1 MGRFEEAKKL
11 RAQNK
16 AAGKTFR
23 VLYREARDV
32 QKETRKQKEGLRKAT
47 REKKHQAKET
57 VKQERKTA
65 EAAVIE
71 ARGKPLGGA
80 LLSYNGGFG
89 SEFKKGASGFLLC
102 YENEVRFKHRK
113 APITIQADQVTGF
126 EVTGQKQTSTTSRIT
141 ATRMLTLGV
150 FSLAAPKR
158 STKTEKETYVCIT
171 LKDGR
176 QVFFFT
182 STDTPEKVQ
191 RKLSDAISHY
201 GRMHAAQSNQQPEHS
216 QDAAGEIA
224 RFAELRRRGILTEA
238 EFNAKK
244 QQLLGL

>member
-150 FSLAAPKR
+150 FSLAA
-158 STKTEKETYVCIT
+158 YVCIT